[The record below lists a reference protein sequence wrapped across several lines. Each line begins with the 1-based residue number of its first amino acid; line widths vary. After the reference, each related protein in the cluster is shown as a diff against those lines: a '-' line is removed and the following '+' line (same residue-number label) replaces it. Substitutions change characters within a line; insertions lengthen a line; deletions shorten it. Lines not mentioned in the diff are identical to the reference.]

1 VAPGPALRGALGFP
15 VSRAVVFDGV
25 SFTYPGAP
33 GPALSE
39 VSFGLE
45 EGSFVLVTGP
55 TGAGKSTLI
64 RAMNGLVPHFSGGCF
79 TGSVTVAGRRTLDLP
94 PRKLADI
101 VGFVPQDPGAAFVV
115 DRVEDELA
123 YGMENLGVPAAT
135 MRRRAEE
142 VMDLLAIESLR
153 DRSVRAL
160 SGGERQRVAIAAA
173 LTVAPRLLLL
183 DEPTSQLD
191 PQGAE
196 DVLAALQRLVH
207 DLGLTVVMAEHRLER
222 VAGFVDLA
230 LGCSPGGEVVLG
242 APAETL
248 GRVGTG
254 PPVTRLGR
262 MLGWRPAPL
271 TVREARRM
279 AVGTTLAAPV
289 AGGLDRL
296 ASDGSK
302 KGPSVQVEGHLT
314 PFAPHRSR
322 RRGLPASP
330 DRSYDQGPLVRAR
343 GLVAAYG
350 DRNVLTGLDV
360 GLGRGEIVALVGRNG
375 SGKTTL
381 LRCLS
386 GLHPPA
392 GGTVETAGGARPA
405 PGLDVA
411 LCPQDPD
418 MMLFC
423 ETVREEIEATLS
435 AKGLRGGA
443 GALAEPLGLGDLL
456 EAHPR
461 DLSAGERL
469 LVAAAAVVASGA
481 PVLLLDEPTRG
492 LDVESKTRLTA
503 FLRSLAVSHGV
514 MFASH
519 DVELVAEVA
528 TRVLML
534 AGGELLADGDP
545 AEVMADSPVF
555 SPQMARVFG
564 APWMTPGQ
572 VASAVQRP

>member
-1 VAPGPALRGALGFP
+1 MNH
-15 VSRAVVFDGV
+15 AVVFDDV

-33 GPALSE
+33 APALAE
-39 VSFGLE
+39 VSFALE
-45 EGSFVLVTGP
+45 EGSFVLATGP

-64 RAMNGLVPHFSGGCF
+64 RAMNGLVPHFSGGSF
-79 TGSVTVAGRRTLDLP
+79 TGSVTISGRRTLDLP
-94 PRKLADI
+94 PRKLADV
-101 VGFVPQDPGAAFVV
+101 VGLVPQDPGAAFVV

-123 YGMENLGVPAAT
+123 YGMENLGIAAPT
-135 MRRRAEE
+135 MRRRTEE
-142 VMDLLAIESLR
+142 VLDLLGIEALR

-230 LGCSPGGEVVLG
+230 LGCSSGGEVTLG

-254 PPVTRLGR
+254 PPVARLGR
-262 MLGWRPAPL
+262 LLGWRPAPL
-271 TVREARRM
+271 TVREARR
-279 AVGTTLAAPV
+279 LAAGTSLGPPV
-289 AGGLDRL
+289 REAR
-296 ASDGSK
+296 
-302 KGPSVQVEGHLT
+302 GPDPVT
-314 PFAPHRSR
+314 RPPPPAPWRGR
-322 RRGLPASP
+322 RRVPGAPPATSGSR
-330 DRSYDQGPLVRAR
+330 DGRRIDGDKPLVSAR
-343 GLVAAYG
+343 GITAGYGGRCVLMGPDVALAP
-350 DRNVLTGLDV
+350 
-360 GLGRGEIVALVGRNG
+360 GEIVALVGRNG

-386 GLHPPA
+386 GLHRPA
-392 GGTVETAGGARPA
+392 GGTVEAARGGFPS

-435 AKGLRGGA
+435 AKGLGGGA
-443 GALAEPLGLGDLL
+443 HRIAGQLGLADLL

-461 DLSAGERL
+461 DLSAGQRL

-492 LDVESKTRLTA
+492 LDAESKARLA
-503 FLRSLAVSHGV
+503 GFFRSLAATGHGV

-528 TRVLML
+528 TRVIML
-534 AGGELLADGDP
+534 AGGEVLADGDP
-545 AEVMADSPVF
+545 AGVMADSPVF

-564 APWMTPGQ
+564 APWMTPEQ
-572 VASAVQRP
+572 VASAVLRP